1 MAVVAITPN
10 YEIGHN
16 LKSMQINL
24 FVCVSGTFSKTAQR
38 MDTKLGEPTVLA
50 PGNDLHPLWR
60 VKNTPGV
67 PNGAFYGLK
76 RFRV

>member
-24 FVCVSGTFSKTAQR
+24 FVYVSETFSKVAQR
-38 MDTKLGEPTVLA
+38 MDTKLGEPTVLTR
-50 PGNDLHPLWR
+50 GKDVQHLWAYKI
-60 VKNTPGV
+60 VLGYPMG
-67 PNGAFYGLK
+67 PFMA
-76 RFRV
+76 